1 MPLVEAIRPFM
12 VSGERVEIGAVV
24 DLGQHAANMM
34 IAAHKAIPFVAQPE
48 PEPKPEPAP
57 ARRKPAATAE

>member
-1 MPLVEAIRPFM
+1 M

>member
-1 MPLVEAIRPFM
+1 M

-34 IAAHKAIPFVAQPE
+34 IAANKARPFVAQPE
-48 PEPKPEPAP
+48 PEPKDEPAP
-57 ARRKPAATAE
+57 ARRKPAATNE